1 MNELSGPH
9 HVLKLSCGLT
19 VELTLDEATGV
30 FDCMWSR
37 RPTKEL
43 LPAIMKEYGPW
54 RNSILEEW
62 AQRTGNRVLLVDL

>member
-1 MNELSGPH
+1 MR
-9 HVLKLSCGLT
+9 CGITCVMT
-19 VELTLDEATGV
+19 VDEETGN
-30 FDCMWSR
+30 FDCEWSR

-62 AQRTGNRVLLVDL
+62 AKRSGKKMLVVDL

>member
-1 MNELSGPH
+1 MNQPR
-9 HVLKLSCGLT
+9 HVLELRCGIT
-19 VELTLDEATGV
+19 CELVLDEATGV
-30 FDCMWSR
+30 FDCMWSQ

-62 AQRTGNRVLLVDL
+62 SRHSGKKMLVLDL